1 MKVPLDALILEANYE
16 TRLTMEVARLLNIPT
31 PQAMR
36 EMCPEA
42 YKHYEH
48 MQEIYRKIDDT
59 GYENIPPE
67 VYDRWLKH
75 IEQEKENE
83 KRHPRSP
90 FIQII
95 K

>member
-1 MKVPLDALILEANYE
+1 
-16 TRLTMEVARLLNIPT
+16 
-31 PQAMR
+31 
-36 EMCPEA
+36 
-42 YKHYEH
+42 

-59 GYENIPPE
+59 GYENISPE

-75 IEQEKENE
+75 IEQEKEKE